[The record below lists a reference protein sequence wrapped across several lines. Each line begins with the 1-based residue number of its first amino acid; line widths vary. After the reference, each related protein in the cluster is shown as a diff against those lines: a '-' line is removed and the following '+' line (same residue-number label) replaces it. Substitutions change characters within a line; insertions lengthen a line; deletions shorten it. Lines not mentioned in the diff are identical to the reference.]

1 LIYSAHRLLTSSNGF
16 TSQINSNMTKTIL
29 QASAWVVLAFLPY
42 GCQQNSP
49 PKPMENTSEASGETL
64 PWATNLDLV
73 CEMKIK
79 QTVED
84 TVHYNGK
91 IYGFCNPGCKEKFLE
106 NPVKYGAN

>member
-1 LIYSAHRLLTSSNGF
+1 
-16 TSQINSNMTKTIL
+16 MTKTIL
-29 QASAWVVLAFLPY
+29 QASVWVVFAFLPY

-49 PKPMENTSEASGETL
+49 QKATENTLEASGETL

-73 CEMKIK
+73 CEMKVK

-91 IYGFCNPGCKEKFLE
+91 IYGFCNPGCKEKFQE
-106 NPVKYGAN
+106 NPTKYGAK